1 MGSGR
6 RRSPRGLTK
15 FRRSFVGGDRDRY
28 AGTISRGPW
37 EWSVR
42 TTNSDVHPAIALQ
55 AVPGWWPR
63 LIDRL
68 ADAFGDPA
76 SVFAASNEAIAA
88 VIGTPERAVAKA
100 RAGIPW
106 SSLRREAVWLRR
118 TGASV
123 VTRFDDAMPTGW
135 RGMIDPPVAVRVRGR
150 PEVLRAR
157 PGVAIVGARRCS
169 PIGADLAARFAI
181 AFVEAGWTIVSGGA
195 RGIDAAAHRAALRV
209 GGATVAILGS
219 GLACPY
225 PPEHDELYDAIAES
239 GAVLSEFSSTVEPRP
254 ANFPIRNRLV
264 AGFGPGTVVIEAG
277 LRSGAL
283 ITARLAAEDYGRE
296 VVAVP
301 GRADLDTHAGCH
313 RAIREGW
320 ATLVDDPAQAV
331 ELLSTQ
337 WGLLMVDQA
346 RPVESPDGFG

>member
-1 MGSGR
+1 
-6 RRSPRGLTK
+6 
-15 FRRSFVGGDRDRY
+15 
-28 AGTISRGPW
+28 
-37 EWSVR
+37 VR

-55 AVPGWWPR
+55 AVPGWGPR

>member
-1 MGSGR
+1 M
-6 RRSPRGLTK
+6 
-15 FRRSFVGGDRDRY
+15 
-28 AGTISRGPW
+28 
-37 EWSVR
+37 R
-42 TTNSDVHPAIALQ
+42 TTDKDVHPAIALQ
-55 AVPGWWPR
+55 AVPGWGPR

-68 ADAFGDPA
+68 ADAFGDA
-76 SVFAASNEAIAA
+76 SSILSASNAAIAA
-88 VIGTPERAVAKA
+88 ILETPERAVAKA
-100 RAGIPW
+100 KAGIPW
-106 SSLRREAVWLRR
+106 PSLRREAAWLRR
-118 TGASV
+118 TGTSV
-123 VTRFDDAMPTGW
+123 VTRFDEATPTGW

-150 PEVLRAR
+150 PEVLRTR

-209 GGATVAILGS
+209 GGSTVAILGS

-225 PPEHDELYDAIAES
+225 PPEHDTLYDSIAET
-239 GAVLSEFSSTVEPRP
+239 GAVLSEFASTVEPRP
-254 ANFPIRNRLV
+254 GNFPVRNRLV

-320 ATLVDDPAQAV
+320 ATLVDDPAQAI
-331 ELLSTQ
+331 ELLSSQ

-346 RPVESPDGFG
+346 SGRESPEGFG

>member
-1 MGSGR
+1 MG
-6 RRSPRGLTK
+6 
-15 FRRSFVGGDRDRY
+15 
-28 AGTISRGPW
+28 
-37 EWSVR
+37 
-42 TTNSDVHPAIALQ
+42 
-55 AVPGWWPR
+55 
-63 LIDRL
+63 
-68 ADAFGDPA
+68 
-76 SVFAASNEAIAA
+76 
-88 VIGTPERAVAKA
+88 
-100 RAGIPW
+100 
-106 SSLRREAVWLRR
+106 
-118 TGASV
+118 
-123 VTRFDDAMPTGW
+123 
-135 RGMIDPPVAVRVRGR
+135 DPPVAVRMRGA

-181 AFVEAGWTIVSGGA
+181 AFVDAGWTIVSGGA

-209 GGATVAILGS
+209 GGSTIAILGS

-225 PPEHDELYDAIAES
+225 PPEHDGLYDAIAES
-239 GAVLSEFSSTVEPRP
+239 GAVVSEFPCTFEPRP
-254 ANFPIRNRLV
+254 SNFPVRNRLV

-320 ATLVDDPAQAV
+320 ATLVDEPSQAI

-337 WGLLMVDQA
+337 WGLLLAD
-346 RPVESPDGFG
+346 REGGG

>member
-1 MGSGR
+1 M
-6 RRSPRGLTK
+6 
-15 FRRSFVGGDRDRY
+15 
-28 AGTISRGPW
+28 
-37 EWSVR
+37 R

-55 AVPGWWPR
+55 AVPGWGPR

>member
-1 MGSGR
+1 M
-6 RRSPRGLTK
+6 
-15 FRRSFVGGDRDRY
+15 
-28 AGTISRGPW
+28 
-37 EWSVR
+37 R
-42 TTNSDVHPAIALQ
+42 TTDKDVNPAIALQ
-55 AVPGWWPR
+55 AVPGWGPR
-63 LIDRL
+63 VIDRL
-68 ADAFGDPA
+68 AEAIGDA
-76 SVFAASNEAIAA
+76 SSILSASNAAIAD
-88 VIGTPERAVAKA
+88 VLETPERSVARAK
-100 RAGIPW
+100 AGIPW
-106 SSLRREAVWLRR
+106 SSLRREAAWLRR

-123 VTRFDDAMPTGW
+123 VTRFDEATPTGW
-135 RGMIDPPVAVRVRGR
+135 RGMVDPPVAVRVRGR
-150 PEVLRAR
+150 VEVLRDR

-209 GGATVAILGS
+209 GGSTVAILGS

-225 PPEHDELYDAIAES
+225 PPEHDTLYDAIAES
-239 GAVLSEFSSTVEPRP
+239 GAVLSEFTSTVEPRP
-254 ANFPIRNRLV
+254 ANFPVRNRLV

-337 WGLLMVDQA
+337 WGLLMIDRA
-346 RPVESPDGFG
+346 SAAETPGGFG

>member
-1 MGSGR
+1 VTVN
-6 RRSPRGLTK
+6 L
-15 FRRSFVGGDRDRY
+15 
-28 AGTISRGPW
+28 
-37 EWSVR
+37 
-42 TTNSDVHPAIALQ
+42 NDVDPAVALQ
-55 AVPGWWPR
+55 AIEGWGPR
-63 LIDRL
+63 AIDRL
-68 ADAFGDPA
+68 AAEFGDA
-76 SVFAASNEAIAA
+76 SAILAANDAAIAA
-88 VIGTPERAVAKA
+88 VLGVAEAAVGRA
-100 RAGIPW
+100 RRRLPW
-106 SSLRREAVWLRR
+106 STLRRETRWLRR
-118 TGASV
+118 HGAVV
-123 VTRFDDAMPTGW
+123 VTRFGDAMPAGW
-135 RGMIDPPVAVRVRGR
+135 RGMIDPPVAVRLRGS

-209 GGATVAILGS
+209 GGSTIAILGS

-225 PPEHDELYDAIAES
+225 PPEHDTLYDAISES
-239 GAVLSEFSSTVEPRP
+239 GAVLSEFQSTVEPRP
-254 ANFPIRNRLV
+254 ANFPVRNRLV

-277 LRSGAL
+277 ARSGAL

-320 ATLVDDPAQAV
+320 ATLVDDPAQAI
-331 ELLSTQ
+331 ELLSSQ
-337 WGLLMVDQA
+337 WGLLMA
-346 RPVESPDGFG
+346 EPGPAVESREGFD

>member
-1 MGSGR
+1 M
-6 RRSPRGLTK
+6 
-15 FRRSFVGGDRDRY
+15 
-28 AGTISRGPW
+28 
-37 EWSVR
+37 R
-42 TTNSDVHPAIALQ
+42 TTDKDVNPAIALQ
-55 AVPGWWPR
+55 AVPGWGPR

-68 ADAFGDPA
+68 ADAFGDA
-76 SVFAASNEAIAA
+76 SSILSASNAAIAD
-88 VIGTPERAVAKA
+88 VLETPERSVARAK
-100 RAGIPW
+100 AGIPW
-106 SSLRREAVWLRR
+106 SSLRREAAWLRR

-123 VTRFDDAMPTGW
+123 VTRFDEATPTGW
-135 RGMIDPPVAVRVRGR
+135 RGMVDPPVAVRVRGR
-150 PEVLRAR
+150 VEVLLDR

-209 GGATVAILGS
+209 GGSTVAILGS

-225 PPEHDELYDAIAES
+225 PPEHDTLYDAIAES
-239 GAVLSEFSSTVEPRP
+239 GAVLSEFTSTVEPRP
-254 ANFPIRNRLV
+254 ANFPVRNRLV

-337 WGLLMVDQA
+337 WGLLMIDRA
-346 RPVESPDGFG
+346 SAAETPDGFG

>member
-1 MGSGR
+1 M
-6 RRSPRGLTK
+6 
-15 FRRSFVGGDRDRY
+15 RD
-28 AGTISRGPW
+28 TD
-37 EWSVR
+37 
-42 TTNSDVHPAIALQ
+42 NDVDPAIALQ
-55 AVPGWWPR
+55 AVPGWGPR
-63 LIDRL
+63 IIDRL
-68 ADAFGDPA
+68 AAEFDDAAAILRAGDA
-76 SVFAASNEAIAA
+76 AIAE
-88 VIGTPERAVAKA
+88 VLDCSERAVARA

-106 SSLRREAVWLRR
+106 SALRRESRWLRR
-118 TGASV
+118 RGASI
-123 VTRFDDAMPTGW
+123 VTRFGDAMPAGW
-135 RGMIDPPVAVRVRGR
+135 RGMTDPPVVVRLRGR
-150 PEVLRAR
+150 SDTLRAR

-209 GGATVAILGS
+209 GGSTIAVLGS
-219 GLACPY
+219 GLARPY
-225 PPEHDELYDAIAES
+225 PPEHDTLYEAIAES
-239 GAVLSEFSSTVEPRP
+239 GAVLSEFPCTLEPRP

-277 LRSGAL
+277 ARSGAL

-301 GRADLDTHAGCH
+301 GRADLGTHAGCH

-337 WGLLMVDQA
+337 WGLLLVDQQGL
-346 RPVESPDGFG
+346 RESPEGFG

>member
-55 AVPGWWPR
+55 AVPGWGPR